1 MYPFILSLLLYI
13 ILHFSLT
20 IYTSKV
26 YNISSKIGEK
36 MGNQN
41 IRTEILL
48 GESGVEKLKNSKVI
62 IYGLGGVGSFACEA
76 IARAGVG
83 HIVLVD
89 IDVYDISNINR
100 QLGALHSTIGRR
112 KVDVMRERIL
122 DINPEC
128 IVEGYT
134 PDEIDGGEEFA
145 IHSDTDYVVDC
156 IDTMT
161 TKLKLIERCN
171 ELGVKMISATS
182 AGNKL
187 DPLKFQVAD
196 IYETTVCPV
205 CKVLRKELKAR
216 GIKKHKVVF
225 STELPV
231 EQKMTV
237 TEGEKR
243 VLGSISFVPSVAGL
257 IIAGEVIKDL
267 VE

>member
-1 MYPFILSLLLYI
+1 M
-13 ILHFSLT
+13 
-20 IYTSKV
+20 
-26 YNISSKIGEK
+26 E
-36 MGNQN
+36 NQN

-100 QLGALHSTIGRR
+100 QLGALHSTIGKR

-128 IVEGYT
+128 VVEAYT
-134 PDEIDGGEEFA
+134 PDEINGGEEFA
-145 IHSDTDYVVDC
+145 IDYNTDYVVDC

-171 ELGVKMISATS
+171 ELGVKIISATS

-187 DPLKFQVAD
+187 DPLKFQVSD
-196 IYETTVCPV
+196 IYKTTVCPV
-205 CKVLRKELKAR
+205 CKILRKELKAR

-225 STELPV
+225 STEEPV
-231 EQKMTV
+231 EQKKVV
-237 TEGEKR
+237 TEGKKR

-257 IIAGEVIKDL
+257 IIAGEVIKDI
-267 VE
+267 VK

>member
-1 MYPFILSLLLYI
+1 M
-13 ILHFSLT
+13 
-20 IYTSKV
+20 
-26 YNISSKIGEK
+26 E
-36 MGNQN
+36 NQN

-48 GESGVEKLKNSKVI
+48 GESGIDKLKNSKVI

-76 IARAGVG
+76 VARAGVG
-83 HIVLVD
+83 HLVLVD

-100 QLGALHSTIGRR
+100 QLGALHSTIGKR
-112 KVDVMRERIL
+112 KVDVMKERIL
-122 DINPEC
+122 DINPKC
-128 IVEGYT
+128 IVEGDT
-134 PDEIDGGEEFA
+134 PLEIEGGEEFA
-145 IHSDTDYVVDC
+145 IDSDTDYVVDC

-171 ELGVKMISATS
+171 EIGVKIISATS

-187 DPLKFQVAD
+187 DPTKFQVAD
-196 IYETTVCPV
+196 IYKTTVCPV
-205 CKVLRKELKAR
+205 CKILRKELKTR

-225 STELPV
+225 STEEPV
-231 EQKMTV
+231 EQKKV
-237 TEGEKR
+237 ITEGKKR

>member
-1 MYPFILSLLLYI
+1 M
-13 ILHFSLT
+13 
-20 IYTSKV
+20 
-26 YNISSKIGEK
+26 E
-36 MGNQN
+36 NQN

-48 GESGVEKLKNSKVI
+48 GESGIEKLKDSKVI

-83 HIVLVD
+83 HLVLVD
-89 IDVYDISNINR
+89 IDVYEISNINR

-134 PDEIDGGEEFA
+134 PDEIENGEEFA
-145 IHSDTDYVVDC
+145 IDSATDYVVDC
-156 IDTMT
+156 IDTMSA
-161 TKLKLIERCN
+161 KLRIIERCN
-171 ELGVKMISATS
+171 EIGVKIISATS

-187 DPLKFQVAD
+187 DPLRFQVAD
-196 IYETTVCPV
+196 IYKTTVCPV
-205 CKVLRKELKAR
+205 CKILRKELKSR

-225 STELPV
+225 STEEPA

-257 IIAGEVIKDL
+257 IIAGEVIKDI
-267 VE
+267 VKE

>member
-1 MYPFILSLLLYI
+1 MD
-13 ILHFSLT
+13 
-20 IYTSKV
+20 K
-26 YNISSKIGEK
+26 
-36 MGNQN
+36 QN

-48 GESGVEKLKNSKVI
+48 GESGIEKLKDSKVI

-100 QLGALHSTIGRR
+100 QLGALHSTIGKR
-112 KVDVMRERIL
+112 KVDVMKDRIL
-122 DINPEC
+122 DINPNC
-128 IVEGYT
+128 VVEGYE
-134 PDEIDGGEEFA
+134 PSEIDGGEEYA
-145 IHSDTDYVVDC
+145 INESVDYVVDC
-156 IDTMT
+156 IDTMSS
-161 TKLKLIERCN
+161 KLRIIERCN
-171 ELGVKMISATS
+171 EIGVKIISATS

-196 IYETTVCPV
+196 IYKTTVCPV

-216 GIKKHKVVF
+216 GIKKHKVVY

-231 EQKMTV
+231 EQKKIV
-237 TEGEKR
+237 TEGQKR

-257 IIAGEVIKDL
+257 IIAGEVIKDI
-267 VE
+267 VK